1 MKLRRSHKFNIVAR
15 KSLINKSSSFLSSPF
30 FLAGGIVLLIFF
42 GWAALNEYL
51 RERAIDAE
59 VNELKQTIDGLESKN
74 QELESSLA
82 YIQTPEFQELEA
94 KRQLGL
100 VKDGENVIIFSDKP
114 SGKSSISDDETADG
128 SAPQLSNPQ
137 KWWNYFFD
145 GI

>member
-1 MKLRRSHKFNIVAR
+1 VSR

-42 GWAALNEYL
+42 GWAGLNEYL

-59 VNELKQTIDGLESKN
+59 VNELKQAIDGLESKN
-74 QELESSLA
+74 QELKSSLS

-114 SGKSSISDDETADG
+114 SGKSTLSGSETDDKD
-128 SAPQLSNPQ
+128 APQLSNPQ
-137 KWWNYFFD
+137 KWLNYFFGD
-145 GI
+145 L